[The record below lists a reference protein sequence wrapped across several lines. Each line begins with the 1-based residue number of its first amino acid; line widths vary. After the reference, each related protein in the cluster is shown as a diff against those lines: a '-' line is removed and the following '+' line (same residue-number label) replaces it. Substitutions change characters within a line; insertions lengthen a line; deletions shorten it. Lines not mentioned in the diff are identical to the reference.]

1 MHAQGE
7 ALALLSGCALSYTQA
22 EFVKRS
28 RIRKSE
34 GKHTDMFDHDDMTE
48 GRRRNRNRA

>member
-1 MHAQGE
+1 MCVELGGE
-7 ALALLSGCALSYTQA
+7 AVLSLTHTL
-22 EFVKRS
+22 VKQS

-48 GRRRNRNRA
+48 GRRRNRA